1 MKFFKEQGR
10 SMIKFRD
17 LSVAYIDKVI
27 FKIDKRGGV
36 LQ

>member
-1 MKFFKEQGR
+1 MKFFKERGG

-17 LSVAYIDKVI
+17 LSVAYTDKVI

>member
-1 MKFFKEQGR
+1 MKFFKERGE